1 MQGSAAGVWLFQW
14 CIKSACLCLLFCCS
28 LFSISA
34 TAVEH
39 GLPLLKNFKPKD
51 YNAGTQNW
59 ALLQDKNGLIYAG
72 NNVGVL
78 EFDGVHWRVFATTN
92 QSVVR
97 SLALGNDNRIYV
109 GAKGDLGFID
119 KSPATGPVFV
129 SWADRIPA
137 AYRNF
142 QDIRQTFVTED
153 GVLFIARAYIF
164 LINDKEV
171 RTWSTDSAFLKAF
184 QIDGRILVKEQHTG
198 LLELRD
204 NELRLVAG
212 TELLADKSVFI
223 AEQWEADTLL
233 LGSREAGF
241 FMLKDGEMRPWQ
253 LPATSQ
259 LSQALIYSSTMLS
272 NGTLAI
278 GTVRDGV
285 FLLNKAGQ
293 IQGHFNKSSGMLD
306 DNIRALMEDQQQGL
320 WVALDHGLA
329 RVEASSSISIF
340 NHVMGLKG
348 NVLSLYRHLSTLY
361 VGTSLGIF
369 ALEANGSA
377 PAFFRQLEQINNQT
391 WDFVSVGEQLLIA
404 NNKGVFQSDNQ
415 QMRLILPTEVPAKVL
430 LRSQQDANL
439 VWVGLQM
446 GLTRIKLQGQ
456 TWQAQANIRGVQGN
470 INSILEDADGS
481 LWLGTLA
488 HGVYHLTFRHANDA
502 EPMVEHFTEAQGLP
516 SDNRNSVHLLNNK
529 LVIATVRGLFHFNQ
543 GIQRFEPDPVFS
555 QVFPEQPWIR
565 APSVDQRGRIWMLN
579 WDNQTG
585 ARQAGA
591 AEPSA
596 PNKTDYRWTSA
607 PLYPLADTPLDEVLV
622 EADDIV
628 WFGGAEGVFR
638 FDPNK
643 VGHNEQASPP
653 LIRKVTSRDKQ
664 IHYNGGA
671 LSLLQLAF
679 GQNSLRIEYTVPRYG
694 HLDTN
699 QFQAQLVG
707 YDVDWSDWH
716 NETYQDYTNLEPG
729 QYQFLLRYKN
739 AYGQV
744 SDAIPLH
751 FIIAAPWYQQW
762 WAYALYLLLVL
773 LLLRQLIKLRLRPVL
788 KENSKLEEL
797 VSERTKH
804 LEDTMQMLEQAK
816 TRAEAAAVAKS
827 EFLAN
832 MSHEIRTPMNA
843 IIGFAQLAQ
852 NSEVFSEQQLYLS
865 KITSSSRILLSILN
879 DILDFSKVEAGKLE
893 LEQVR
898 FRLDDTLQQTKDL
911 FIEQARQKRLE
922 LQFTVDPK
930 VPNWLIGDPLRLSQV
945 LINLLSNAIKFT
957 NSGSVSMSVDLSAA
971 SATSSG
977 HPELWLQFAVKDT
990 GIGLSQEQCDNLFQ
1004 AFSQA
1009 DSSTSRKYGGTGL
1022 GLSIAQRLVVLMGGQ
1037 IFVTSTPNVGST
1049 FSFKIRCYQAEAPA
1063 NAHTQALSSQSNSS
1077 DVKITEK
1084 VRGKILVVEDNGYN
1098 QTLARIILQHAGFTV
1113 DIAADGEQALT
1124 MVAKYSYQLILMD
1137 VHMPKLDGYAATR
1150 EIRNNAAHQ
1159 QIPIIALTAH
1169 VTADFHQECLASG
1182 MNDFITKPFDAKLL
1196 ISKVF
1201 EWV

>member
-1 MQGSAAGVWLFQW
+1 MQGSAAGIRLFSLL
-14 CIKSACLCLLFCCS
+14 IKSACLCLLISIFS
-28 LFSISA
+28 LLPSA
-34 TAVEH
+34 QAVEH

-97 SLALGNDNRIYV
+97 SLALGDDNRIYV

-129 SWADRIPA
+129 SWAERIPA

-184 QIDGRILVKEQHTG
+184 QVNGRILVKEQHTG
-198 LLELRD
+198 LLELRN
-204 NELRLVAG
+204 NELSLVPG
-212 TELLADKSVFI
+212 TEALADRSIFI
-223 AEQWEADTLL
+223 AEQWEADSLL

-241 FMLKDGEMRPWQ
+241 FLLKADQMTAWE
-253 LPATSQ
+253 LPAAAQ
-259 LSQALIYSSTMLS
+259 LNQALIYSSVMLS
-272 NGTLAI
+272 DGTLAV

-293 IQGHFNKSSGMLD
+293 IQGHFNKTSGMLD
-306 DNIRALMEDQQQGL
+306 DNIRAMMEDQQHGL

-329 RVEASSSISIF
+329 RVEASSTISIF

-348 NVLSLYRHLSTLY
+348 NVLSLYRHLETLY

-369 ALEANGSA
+369 ALEANGTA
-377 PAFFRQLEQINNQT
+377 PAFFRQFPQFNNQT
-391 WDFVSVGEQLLIA
+391 WDFISVDQRLLIA
-404 NNKGVFQSDNQ
+404 NNKGVFQYLNQ
-415 QMRLILPTEVPAKVL
+415 QMELIQATDVPAKVL
-430 LRSQQDANL
+430 LRSQQDPRL

-446 GLTRIKLQGQ
+446 GLTRIKFDGKSWQSQGE
-456 TWQAQANIRGVQGN
+456 IRGIQGN
-470 INSILEDADGS
+470 VNSILEDADGS

-488 HGVYHLTFRHANDA
+488 NGVYHITFRHANDA
-502 EPMVEHFTEAQGLP
+502 EPMVEHFGEAQGLP
-516 SDNRNSVHLLNNK
+516 SENRNSVHLINNK
-529 LVIATVRGLFHFNQ
+529 LVLATVRGLFHFNQ
-543 GIQRFEPDPVFS
+543 GLQRFEPDPIFS
-555 QVFPEQPWIR
+555 LVFPEEPWIR
-565 APSVDQRGRIWMLN
+565 APSVDHRGRIWMLN

-607 PLYPLADTPLDEVLV
+607 PLYPLSDTPLDEILV
-622 EADDIV
+622 EPDDIV
-628 WFGGAEGVFR
+628 WFGGAEGIFR
-638 FDPNK
+638 FDPSK
-643 VGHNEQASPP
+643 VLKQENANPP
-653 LIRKVTSRDKQ
+653 LIRKVSSRDKQ
-664 IHYNGGA
+664 VHYNGGA

-679 GQNSLRIEYTVPRYG
+679 SQNSLRIEYTVPRYG

-707 YDVDWSDWH
+707 YDADWSDWH

-739 AYGQV
+739 AYGQI

-751 FIIAAPWYQQW
+751 LIIAAPWYKQW
-762 WAYALYLLLVL
+762 WAYTLYALLGLLLI
-773 LLLRQLIKLRLRPVL
+773 RQLIKLRLRPVL

-797 VSERTKH
+797 VSERTRH

-816 TRAEAAAVAKS
+816 TRAEAAAIAKS

-898 FRLDDTLQQTKDL
+898 FRLSDTLQQTKDL

-922 LQFTVDPK
+922 LQFSVDPK
-930 VPNWLIGDPLRLSQV
+930 VPSWLIGDPLRLSQV

-957 NSGSVSMSVDLSAA
+957 NSGSVILTVDLSAA
-971 SATSSG
+971 SASSTG
-977 HPELWLQFAVKDT
+977 HPELWLQFSVRDT

-1037 IFVTSTPNVGST
+1037 INVNSTVNVGST
-1049 FSFKIRCYQAEAPA
+1049 FSFKIRCYQAEAPTVVPAATQTPA
-1063 NAHTQALSSQSNSS
+1063 NQQEQKP
-1077 DVKITEK
+1077 VEK

-1124 MVAKYSYQLILMD
+1124 MIAEQSYQLILMD
-1137 VHMPKLDGYAATR
+1137 VHMPKLDGYEATR
-1150 EIRNNAAHQ
+1150 AIRSNPDIVQ
-1159 QIPIIALTAH
+1159 MPIIALTAH

-1182 MNDFITKPFDAKLL
+1182 MNDFITKPFEAKVL